1 MLSELLTGFTTMLSS
16 PEAML
21 WCVIGVTLGTI
32 IGALPGLGPITGMA
46 LLLPL
51 TFKMDQLSSLILL
64 MSIYLGSMYGGRIS
78 SILIN
83 VPGDG
88 GAIVT
93 TFDGYPL
100 ARKGKAGYAL
110 TLSAIAS
117 FVGGVFGF
125 AGMVFLTTILARYAL
140 MFGPTEYF
148 SLILFTLIVA
158 CGLTQKNPLKPIIA
172 TLLGLLLS
180 TLGTDM
186 VTGEERLTF
195 GFVELWDGMNIAVI
209 GIGLFGI
216 SEVLFRLE
224 EKITT
229 RGMKTDIKFSSLFP
243 KVSEVVSNTGSMIR
257 GSIIGFIVGILPGP
271 GALLSTFLSYTV
283 EKKMSKKPE
292 EFGKGAPAGL
302 SGPEAS
308 NNASVGGALIP
319 TFALGI
325 PGSASAAILM
335 GGLLMVGLQ
344 PGPLLFENS
353 STIVWA
359 SFAGFFIAN
368 VLLLI
373 LNVAFVPAFAFLI
386 QKIELFL
393 VPFIAA
399 FCFIGVYMINYSF
412 FDIWLMIIFGLLGY
426 FFRKTNFPLAPFF
439 FAFILGP
446 MLEDNLRKAILTA
459 TGDLTVFFKSPISL
473 FFLIATAIVLVLP
486 HIRKNKTEKDS
497 STKNM

>member
-1 MLSELLTGFTTMLSS
+1 MLSELFTGFTTMLSS

-21 WCVIGVTLGTI
+21 WCLIGVTLGTI

-51 TFKMDQLSSLILL
+51 TFQMDQLSSLVLL
-64 MSIYLGSMYGGRIS
+64 MSIYLGTMYGGRIS

-100 ARKGKAGYAL
+100 ARQGRAGFAL

-117 FVGGVFGF
+117 FVGGVVGF
-125 AGMVFLTTILARYAL
+125 VGMVFLTTILARLAL
-140 MFGPTEYF
+140 MFGPAEYF
-148 SLILFTLIVA
+148 SLILFTLIAA

-172 TLLGLLLS
+172 TLFGLVLS
-180 TLGTDM
+180 TIGTDF
-186 VTGEERLTF
+186 VTGDERLTF
-195 GFVELWDGMNIAVI
+195 GFVELWDGINIAVV

-216 SEVLFRLE
+216 SEALFRLE
-224 EKITT
+224 EKATGEMQT
-229 RGMKTDIKFSSLFP
+229 ELKFSSLFP

-257 GSIIGFIVGILPGP
+257 GSIIGFIVGILPGT
-271 GALLSTFLSYTV
+271 GALLSTFMSYSV
-283 EKKMSKKPE
+283 EKKLSKNPE

-325 PGSASAAILM
+325 PGSASAAVLM

-368 VLLLI
+368 ILLLI
-373 LNVAFVPAFAFLI
+373 LNIAFVPVFALLI
-386 QKIELFL
+386 QKIEPFL
-393 VPFIAA
+393 IPFIAA
-399 FCFIGVYMINYSF
+399 FCFIGVYMINYSL
-412 FDIWLMIIFGLLGY
+412 FDIWLLLIFGVLGY
-426 FFRKTNFPLAPFF
+426 FLRKTNFPLAPFF

-459 TGDLTVFFKSPISL
+459 TGDLTVFFTRPISL
-473 FFLIATAIVLVLP
+473 FFLIVTAIVLLLP
-486 HIRKNKTEKDS
+486 HVKKKKEEDKPS
-497 STKNM
+497 SKSF

>member
-1 MLSELLTGFTTMLSS
+1 MLSS

-51 TFKMDQLSSLILL
+51 TFKMDQLSSLILF

-180 TLGTDM
+180 TIGTDM

-216 SEVLFRLE
+216 SEVLFRFE
-224 EKITT
+224 EKVTT

-257 GSIIGFIVGILPGP
+257 GSIIGFIVGVLPGP
-271 GALLSTFLSYTV
+271 GGLLSTFLSYTV
-283 EKKMSKKPE
+283 EKKLSKEPE

-325 PGSASAAILM
+325 PGSASATILM

>member
-1 MLSELLTGFTTMLSS
+1 MLSELFTGFTTMLSS

-21 WCVIGVTLGTI
+21 WCLIGVTLGTI

-51 TFKMDQLSSLILL
+51 TFQMDQLSSLVLL
-64 MSIYLGSMYGGRIS
+64 MSIYLGTMYGGRIS

-100 ARKGKAGYAL
+100 ARKGRAGFAL

-117 FVGGVFGF
+117 FVGGVVGF
-125 AGMVFLTTILARYAL
+125 VGMVFLTTILARLAL
-140 MFGPTEYF
+140 MFGPAEYF
-148 SLILFTLIVA
+148 SLILFTLIAA

-172 TLLGLLLS
+172 TLFGLVLS
-180 TLGTDM
+180 TIGTDF
-186 VTGEERLTF
+186 VTGDERLTF
-195 GFVELWDGMNIAVI
+195 GFVELWDGINIAVV

-216 SEVLFRLE
+216 SEALFRLE
-224 EKITT
+224 EKAKGEMQTEL
-229 RGMKTDIKFSSLFP
+229 KFSSLFP
-243 KVSEVVSNTGSMIR
+243 KVSEVVSYTGSMIR
-257 GSIIGFIVGILPGP
+257 GSIIGFIVGILPGT
-271 GALLSTFLSYTV
+271 GALLSTFMSYSV
-283 EKKMSKKPE
+283 EKKLSKNPE

-325 PGSASAAILM
+325 PGSASAAVLM

-368 VLLLI
+368 ILLLI
-373 LNVAFVPAFAFLI
+373 LNIAFVPVFALLI
-386 QKIELFL
+386 QKIEPFL
-393 VPFIAA
+393 IPFIAA
-399 FCFIGVYMINYSF
+399 FCFIGVYMINYSL
-412 FDIWLMIIFGLLGY
+412 FDIWLLLIFGVLGY
-426 FFRKTNFPLAPFF
+426 LLRKTNFPLAPFF

-459 TGDLTVFFKSPISL
+459 TGDLTVFFTRPISL
-473 FFLIATAIVLVLP
+473 FFLVVTAIVLLLP
-486 HIRKNKTEKDS
+486 HVKKKKEEDKPS
-497 STKNM
+497 SKSF

>member
-51 TFKMDQLSSLILL
+51 TFKMDQLSSLILF

-180 TLGTDM
+180 TIGTDM

-216 SEVLFRLE
+216 SEVLFRFE
-224 EKITT
+224 EKVTT

-257 GSIIGFIVGILPGP
+257 GSIIGFIVGVLPGP
-271 GALLSTFLSYTV
+271 GGLLSTFLSYTV
-283 EKKMSKKPE
+283 EKKLSKEPE